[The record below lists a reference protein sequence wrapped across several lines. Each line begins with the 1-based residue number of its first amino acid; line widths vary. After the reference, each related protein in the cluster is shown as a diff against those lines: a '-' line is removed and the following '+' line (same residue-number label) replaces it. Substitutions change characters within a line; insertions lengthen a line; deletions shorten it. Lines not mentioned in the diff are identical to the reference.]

1 MKKIIIAS
9 TNPVKIK
16 ATLAGFKLMFPREE
30 FVIDT
35 IVVDSGVGEQPM
47 TDKQTLVG
55 AINRILAAKKQNP
68 KADFWV
74 GIEGGVE
81 DIGQE
86 MTCFAWVVIIDKNG
100 QVGKGK
106 SGTIILPPKVAE
118 LVRSGMEMGEA
129 DDKVFHMTNSKQKMG
144 AVGILTDNIID
155 RTKYYIDTI
164 IFALI
169 PFKNRNL
176 Y

>member
-1 MKKIIIAS
+1 MLKIIVAS

-16 ATLAGFKLMFPREE
+16 ATLAGFKLMFPQED
-30 FVIDT
+30 FLVDT
-35 IVVDSGVGEQPM
+35 VVVDSKVGEQPM
-47 TDKQTLVG
+47 TDKQTLAG
-55 AINRILAAKKQNP
+55 AINRTLAAKKHHP

-86 MTCFAWVVIIDKNG
+86 MTCFAWVVIVDKKG
-100 QVGKGK
+100 KIGKGK
-106 SGTIILPPKVAE
+106 SGTIILPPAVAK
-118 LVRSGMEMGEA
+118 LVRGGMEMGEA

-164 IFALI
+164 ILALI
-169 PFKNRNL
+169 PFKNKNL